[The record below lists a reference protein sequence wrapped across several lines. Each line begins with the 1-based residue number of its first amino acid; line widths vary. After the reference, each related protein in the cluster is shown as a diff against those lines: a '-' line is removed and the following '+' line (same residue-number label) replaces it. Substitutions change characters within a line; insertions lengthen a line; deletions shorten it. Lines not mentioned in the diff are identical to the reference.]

1 MPAHAL
7 TIGALLAVMKQHP
20 GEKHALFMPSEAG
33 WCRFGQYN
41 ILQRQVLDRHG
52 YEDVPIFSPS
62 SQDNYK
68 ELGGL
73 LRRSFWMA
81 MVCSDLLLKAVLK
94 VRPDECVAGDTNTVL
109 AAELTRLE
117 RAMAGRRDMRAA
129 FAQAA
134 ARFAAIPRRHEPRPL
149 VGIVGEIYLRLNPFG
164 NEDVI
169 GAIERFGGEAWL
181 TPMSEWAYYTADCLH
196 RESVAQRRGVWTR
209 WTNAIDTHYQRILE
223 NRLIASAGPLLSD
236 RLEPSIE
243 TILEYGRRYVPVEFL
258 GEAILTV
265 GRAVAFAKAGASLVV
280 NCAPFGCMPG
290 TISTALS
297 RRMSEDLGI
306 PMVSLFYDGQG
317 TQNRRLEV
325 FLNNAIAKTGSA
337 RPGTAES
344 PRSPGSFLCGDA
356 ESIVRPL
363 GETEHLASLRV

>member
-1 MPAHAL
+1 
-7 TIGALLAVMKQHP
+7 
-20 GEKHALFMPSEAG
+20 
-33 WCRFGQYN
+33 
-41 ILQRQVLDRHG
+41 
-52 YEDVPIFSPS
+52 
-62 SQDNYK
+62 
-68 ELGGL
+68 
-73 LRRSFWMA
+73 
-81 MVCSDLLLKAVLK
+81 
-94 VRPDECVAGDTNTVL
+94 
-109 AAELTRLE
+109 
-117 RAMAGRRDMRAA
+117 
-129 FAQAA
+129 
-134 ARFAAIPRRHEPRPL
+134 
-149 VGIVGEIYLRLNPFG
+149 
-164 NEDVI
+164 
-169 GAIERFGGEAWL
+169 
-181 TPMSEWAYYTADCLH
+181 
-196 RESVAQRRGVWTR
+196 VAQGRGAWTR
-209 WTNAIDTHYQRILE
+209 WTNDIVTHYQRILE

-243 TILEYGRRYVPVEFL
+243 TILEYDRRYVPVEFL
-258 GEAILTV
+258 GETILTV

-363 GETEHLASLRV
+363 GETEHLASLRD